1 MIPSSDDADLAD
13 ILKQIKSE
21 FDESERKSKTGII
34 LTNGHTQMQTEF
46 ENVLNDLQNSG
57 ISLIPI
63 AVSRK
68 CRYI

>member
-34 LTNGHTQMQTEF
+34 LTNGHTQRQTEF